1 MLIFYLEGMSTQQ
14 RLKKLQILR
23 IRRINVIR
31 SIKDILFIT
40 LGVASAAFGLKG
52 FLLPNQFLDGGVMG
66 ISLLVNVVTRI
77 DLSVLVILINLPF
90 VVIAYTQISK
100 MFAFKTL
107 AAIALLAMVLAIVEF
122 PTITEDKLLIS
133 VFGGFFL
140 GVGIGLSIRGGSVID
155 GTEVLAIYSSRKTTL
170 TVGDII
176 LILNI
181 FIFSLAAYILN
192 IETALYAILTYLVAS
207 KTVDFVVHGIEE
219 YTSVM
224 IVSQKSDEIKEAIIT
239 RLGRGVTILKGKSG
253 YGKNGHQEKE
263 IDVIFS
269 VITRLELQRL
279 KTEIA
284 KIDPDAFVVENSV
297 NDIKGGM
304 IKKRPLQEM

>member
-1 MLIFYLEGMSTQQ
+1 MSTQQ
-14 RLKKLQILR
+14 RFLKLNALR
-23 IRRINVIR
+23 IRKIKIARVV
-31 SIKDILFIT
+31 KDIMFIS

-52 FLLPNQFLDGGVMG
+52 FLLPNDFLDGGVVG
-66 ISLLVNVVTRI
+66 ISLLINVKTDI
-77 DLSVLVILINLPF
+77 DLSILLVVVNIPF
-90 VVIAYTQISK
+90 IIIAYTQVSK
-100 MFAFKTL
+100 LFAIKTL
-107 AAIALLAMVLAIVEF
+107 TAIIVLAIVLALVNF
-122 PTITEDKLLIS
+122 DTITNDKLLIS
-133 VFGGFFL
+133 FFGGFFL
-140 GVGIGLSIRGGSVID
+140 GLGIGLSIRGGSVID
-155 GTEVLAIYSSRKTTL
+155 GTEVLAIYTSRNTAL

-181 FIFSLAAYILN
+181 IIFSVAAYLIN

-224 IVSQKSDEIKEAIIT
+224 IVSEHSDEIQDAIINKM
-239 RLGRGVTILKGKSG
+239 GRGVTVLTGKSG
-253 YGKNGHQEKE
+253 FGKTGRRDRSMD
-263 IDVIFS
+263 ILLT

-284 KIDPDAFVVENSV
+284 KVDPDAFVVENSV

-304 IKKRPLQEM
+304 IKKRPLQE